1 MNEAWSI
8 LITDLIGFTFF
19 LACNLLL
26 LMAVRG
32 RSAQLLS
39 LLPAFLT
46 SGTVT
51 DYNLTPAEQIK
62 VKLE

>member
-46 SGTVT
+46 SST
-51 DYNLTPAEQIK
+51 AELYY
-62 VKLE
+62 VLP